1 MSATMQGTT
10 RKRPAST
17 SRMLKALAFL
27 TPAALMIL
35 IFVFYPVIRTV
46 QLGFQSFNLFDQLN
60 VGYNGL
66 ENFRNLINDPNFARV
81 LKNTFIW
88 VFVSLFFQ
96 FTIGFGLALLMKK
109 KFKFIGVYQGLIFI
123 PWALSGFL
131 MGLVWKWIFD
141 ESFGVLNDVLLKL
154 GLIEERIPWLSNGNW
169 GMAAVI
175 IANVWYGV
183 TFFVIMILAALQG
196 VPTEMLEAA
205 ELDGANR
212 FQTLFKVIIPYIRA
226 TLILIVL
233 LRIMWITNFPDLIF
247 GMTQGGPAGRT
258 HIISSWLIEKLTLDA
273 DWGAAS
279 ALGLMT
285 MMILFVFTLF
295 YLMAT
300 RLEKES
306 GV

>member
-1 MSATMQGTT
+1 MYQPS

-17 SRMLKALAFL
+17 TRLLKAIAFL
-27 TPAALMIL
+27 APAAIMIL
-35 IFVFYPVIRTV
+35 VFVFYPVIRTV
-46 QLGFQSFNLFDQLN
+46 QLGFQNFNLFDQLN

-66 ENFRNLINDPNFARV
+66 ENFRNLLSDPNFGTV
-81 LKNTFIW
+81 IKNTFLW
-88 VFVSLFFQ
+88 VFVSVFFQ
-96 FTIGFGLALLMKK
+96 FTIGFGLALLMKA
-109 KFKFIGVYQGLIFI
+109 KFKFIGLYQGLIFI

-141 ESFGVLNDVLLKL
+141 ESFGVLNDALLKL
-154 GLIEERIPWLSNGNW
+154 GIIDTRIPWLSDARW

-196 VPTEMLEAA
+196 VPKEMLEAA

-212 FQTLFKVIIPYIRA
+212 FQTLFSVIIPYIRA

-258 HIISSWLIEKLTLDA
+258 HIVSSWLIEKLTLDA
-273 DWGAAS
+273 NWGQAS

-285 MMILFVFTLF
+285 MVILFVFTLF

-300 RLEKES
+300 RLEKDS

>member
-1 MSATMQGTT
+1 MTVTMHQPT
-10 RKRPAST
+10 RKRAAST
-17 SRMLKALAFL
+17 TRMLKALAFL
-27 TPAALMIL
+27 APAAIMIL

-46 QLGFQSFNLFDQLN
+46 LLGFQNFKLYDQLN

-66 ENFRNLINDPNFARV
+66 ENFRNLLEDPNFSRI
-81 LKNTFIW
+81 LRNTFLW
-88 VFVSLFFQ
+88 VFVSVFFQ
-96 FTIGFGLALLMKK
+96 FTIGFSLALLLKK
-109 KFKFIGVYQGLIFI
+109 KFKFIGLYQGLIFI

-141 ESFGVLNDVLLKL
+141 ESFGVLNDALLKL
-154 GLIEERIPWLSNGNW
+154 GLIDSRIPWLSDARW

-175 IANVWYGV
+175 TANIWYGV

-196 VPTEMLEAA
+196 VPKEMLEAA

-212 FQTLFKVIIPYIRA
+212 FQTLFSVIIPYIRA

-247 GMTQGGPAGRT
+247 GMTQGQPAGRT
-258 HIISSWLIEKLTLDA
+258 HILSSWLIEKLTLDA

-279 ALGLMT
+279 AVGLMT
-285 MMILFVFTLF
+285 MVILFVFTLF

-300 RLEKES
+300 RLEKDS

>member
-1 MSATMQGTT
+1 MTATLQNFD
-10 RKRPAST
+10 RKRAAST
-17 SRMLKALAFL
+17 TQLLKVLAFL
-27 TPAALMIL
+27 SPAVIL
-35 IFVFYPVIRTV
+35 ILVFIFYPVLRTV
-46 QLGFQSFNLFDQLN
+46 QLGFQNFNLFDQLN

-66 ENFRNLINDPNFARV
+66 TNFRNIIEDPNFGRV
-81 LKNTFIW
+81 LRNTFVW
-88 VFVSLFFQ
+88 VSVSLFFQ
-96 FTIGFGLALLMKK
+96 FTIGFAIALMLKK
-109 KFKFIGVYQGLIFI
+109 KFKFIGFYQGLIFI

-141 ESFGVLNDVLLKL
+141 ESFGVLNDALLKL
-154 GLIEERIPWLSNGNW
+154 GIIDDRIPWLSNGNW

-196 VPTEMLEAA
+196 VPGEMLEAA

-212 FQTLFKVIIPYIRA
+212 VQTLFLVIIPYIRA

-233 LRIMWITNFPDLIF
+233 LRVMWITNFPDIIF
-247 GMTQGGPAGRT
+247 GLTQGGPAGQT
-258 HIISSWLIEKLTLDA
+258 HIISSWIVEKLTLDA

-285 MMILFVFTLF
+285 MGILFVFTIF

-300 RLEKES
+300 RLEKDA

>member
-1 MSATMQGTT
+1 MTATMYQPS

-17 SRMLKALAFL
+17 TRLLKAIAFL
-27 TPAALMIL
+27 APAAIMIL
-35 IFVFYPVIRTV
+35 VFVFYPVLRTV
-46 QLGFQSFNLFDQLN
+46 QLGFQNFNLFDQLN

-66 ENFRNLINDPNFARV
+66 QNFRNIIEDPNFGTV
-81 LKNTFIW
+81 IKNTFLW
-88 VFVSLFFQ
+88 VFVSVFFQ
-96 FTIGFGLALLMKK
+96 FTIGFGLALLMKA
-109 KFKFIGVYQGLIFI
+109 KFKFIGIYQGLIFI

-141 ESFGVLNDVLLKL
+141 ESFGVLNDALLKL
-154 GLIEERIPWLSNGNW
+154 GIIDTRIPWLSDARW

-196 VPTEMLEAA
+196 VPKEMLEAA

-212 FQTLFKVIIPYIRA
+212 TQTLFSVIIPYIRA

-247 GMTQGGPAGRT
+247 GMTQGGPAGQT

-285 MMILFVFTLF
+285 MVILFVFTLF

-300 RLEKES
+300 RLEKDS

>member
-1 MSATMQGTT
+1 M
-10 RKRPAST
+10 
-17 SRMLKALAFL
+17 KA
-27 TPAALMIL
+27 
-35 IFVFYPVIRTV
+35 
-46 QLGFQSFNLFDQLN
+46 
-60 VGYNGL
+60 
-66 ENFRNLINDPNFARV
+66 
-81 LKNTFIW
+81 
-88 VFVSLFFQ
+88 
-96 FTIGFGLALLMKK
+96 
-109 KFKFIGVYQGLIFI
+109 KFKFIGIYQGLIFI

-141 ESFGVLNDVLLKL
+141 ESFGVLNDALLKL
-154 GLIEERIPWLSNGNW
+154 GIIDSRIPWLSDARW

-196 VPTEMLEAA
+196 VPNEMLEAA

-212 FQTLFKVIIPYIRA
+212 FQTLFSVIIPYIRA

-247 GMTQGGPAGRT
+247 GMTQGGPAGQT

-285 MMILFVFTLF
+285 MVILSICKVIELKPSTVFILRIIAVHASQSYAITNGVLNH
-295 YLMAT
+295 AT
-300 RLEKES
+300 SAVTRTMLQRVIVAAAKKS
-306 GV
+306 

>member
-1 MSATMQGTT
+1 
-10 RKRPAST
+10 
-17 SRMLKALAFL
+17 
-27 TPAALMIL
+27 
-35 IFVFYPVIRTV
+35 
-46 QLGFQSFNLFDQLN
+46 
-60 VGYNGL
+60 
-66 ENFRNLINDPNFARV
+66 
-81 LKNTFIW
+81 
-88 VFVSLFFQ
+88 
-96 FTIGFGLALLMKK
+96 
-109 KFKFIGVYQGLIFI
+109 
-123 PWALSGFL
+123 
-131 MGLVWKWIFD
+131 
-141 ESFGVLNDVLLKL
+141 
-154 GLIEERIPWLSNGNW
+154 
-169 GMAAVI
+169 
-175 IANVWYGV
+175 
-183 TFFVIMILAALQG
+183 
-196 VPTEMLEAA
+196 MLEAA

-212 FQTLFKVIIPYIRA
+212 FQTLFQVIIPYIRA

-285 MMILFVFTLF
+285 MMILFVFTIF